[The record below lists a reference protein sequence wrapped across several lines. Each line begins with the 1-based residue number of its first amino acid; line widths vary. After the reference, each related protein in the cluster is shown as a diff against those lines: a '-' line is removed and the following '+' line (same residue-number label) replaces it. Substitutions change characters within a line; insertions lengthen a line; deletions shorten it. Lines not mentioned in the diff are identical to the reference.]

1 MENRKCIL
9 KESIIQVVLRG
20 FLQYSLMLSE
30 NTVNQIIV
38 FVLDSCFSM
47 LGDSLGVTHVEI
59 KLSELEEIMPL
70 IIDVAYSNFS
80 LILTHS
86 NDVFSCVRA
95 IFLWPHIQNI
105 LTQHFQTLKSK
116 WKTKKTIFSGEIH

>member
-9 KESIIQVVLRG
+9 QESMIQVVLRR

-30 NTVNQIIV
+30 NTVNQIIA
-38 FVLDSCFSM
+38 FVLDSRFSM
-47 LGDSLGVTHVEI
+47 LGDSSGVTHVEI

-80 LILTHS
+80 LILTQMTFL
-86 NDVFSCVRA
+86 VAF
-95 IFLWPHIQNI
+95 FLWPHIQNA
-105 LTQHFQTLKSK
+105 LTQHIQTLKCK
-116 WKTKKTIFSGEIH
+116 WKTKKHIFSGEMH

>member
-9 KESIIQVVLRG
+9 KESIIKVVLRG

-59 KLSELEEIMPL
+59 KLSELDEIMPL

-86 NDVFSCVRA
+86 NDVFS
-95 IFLWPHIQNI
+95 
-105 LTQHFQTLKSK
+105 
-116 WKTKKTIFSGEIH
+116 